1 MSSVN
6 TKNENQENNKRS
18 LRCMNDYFFNLMSK
32 LTENDCSSSIK
43 EQIGTEDLVKASY
56 EDFMT
61 RYLDDSE

>member
-18 LRCMNDYFFNLMSK
+18 LRCMNDYLFNLMSK